1 MNSRD
6 LNHEIIRVSMILA
19 DEIRDK
25 IRDLPLNRTA
35 EIILGRKH
43 TEPSGLKKLCRAFLH
58 LEEAARHTL
67 NLE

>member
-1 MNSRD
+1 MKQQIN
-6 LNHEIIRVSMILA
+6 NEITRLSMILA

-43 TEPSGLKKLCRAFLH
+43 TEPSGLKKMCRAFLL